1 MSVSESD
8 LPELIAETFW
18 AILDDKIPDE
28 IVNQMLWYHLGY
40 RYDPASQAWDV
51 SQVDE
56 VWTETYPDPPDFI
69 GSRPATIKLTRS
81 IPKENKQLLKSEL
94 GFGGYTV
101 DELNPRR
108 TRRATAV
115 NWFLNYLKQSAAS
128 NTG

>member
-1 MSVSESD
+1 MDPSLPSLSEQ
-8 LPELIAETFW
+8 TFW
-18 AILDDKIPDE
+18 AILADKISDE
-28 IVNQMLWYHLGY
+28 TVNQMLWYHLGY
-40 RYDPASQAWDV
+40 RYDAISQQWDA

-56 VWTETYPDPPDFI
+56 LWIETYPDPPDFI

-81 IPKENKQLLKSEL
+81 IPKENKQLLKEEL

-115 NWFLNYLKQSAAS
+115 NWFLNHLKQTK
-128 NTG
+128 NR

>member
-1 MSVSESD
+1 MSVPESD
-8 LPELIAETFW
+8 LPKLISETFW

-115 NWFLNYLKQSAAS
+115 NWFLNYLKQSSAS
-128 NTG
+128 NAG

>member
-1 MSVSESD
+1 MSVPESD

-40 RYDPASQAWDV
+40 RYDPASQVWDV

-115 NWFLNYLKQSAAS
+115 NWFLNYLKQSATS

>member
-1 MSVSESD
+1 MSATESG
-8 LPELIAETFW
+8 LPALTLETFW
-18 AILDDKIPDE
+18 AILEDKIPDE
-28 IVNQMLWYHLGY
+28 TVNQMLWYHLGY
-40 RYDPASQAWDV
+40 RYDEATQQWHA

-81 IPKENKQLLKSEL
+81 IPKENKQLLKEEL

-115 NWFLNYLKQSAAS
+115 NWFLNYLKQ
-128 NTG
+128 TKE

>member
-1 MSVSESD
+1 MSVPESD
-8 LPELIAETFW
+8 LPELISETFW
-18 AILDDKIPDE
+18 AILNDKIPDE

-40 RYDPASQAWDV
+40 RYDPASQVWDV